1 MPADVNHISVTF
13 GNGIKREE
21 YGPVKKAE
29 VTIGATIADGED
41 YGVVLD
47 LLTSQAIAKVAFM
60 LDAPKPETTVA
71 VAAAAEPAPA
81 GEPPARRKPGPKPKD
96 TAASPEPEKEPAAV
110 TEGQVAPSTTQP
122 GTSVA
127 PQADEEWTAAPTEA
141 DISDKQL
148 QETTSAKS
156 TALGGDDAHRA
167 LIKQLILS
175 FSNRTD
181 GPPFKVQEIPQAQRR
196 DYLTKLAAIT

>member
-1 MPADVNHISVTF
+1 MPDVNHVSVTF
-13 GNGIKREE
+13 GNGSKREE

-81 GEPPARRKPGPKPKD
+81 GEPPARKKPGPKPKD
-96 TAASPEPEKEPAAV
+96 AASTAEPAPASPAPE
-110 TEGQVAPSTTQP
+110 TQVETAPAPS
-122 GTSVA
+122 GTA
-127 PQADEEWTAAPTEA
+127 PVADEEWSALPTAA

-148 QETTSAKS
+148 QETTSARA
-156 TALGGDDAHRA
+156 TALGGTDDKRA
-167 LIKQLILS
+167 LIKQLILT
-175 FSNRTD
+175 FSTRTD

-196 DYLTKLAAIT
+196 DYLAKLAAIT

>member
-1 MPADVNHISVTF
+1 MPDVNHVSVTF
-13 GNGIKREE
+13 GNGSKREE

-81 GEPPARRKPGPKPKD
+81 GEPPARKKPGPKPKD
-96 TAASPEPEKEPAAV
+96 AAASQELEKEPAAV

-127 PQADEEWTAAPTEA
+127 PQADEEWTAAPAEA

-175 FSNRTD
+175 FSTRTD

>member
-1 MPADVNHISVTF
+1 MPDVNHVSVTF
-13 GNGIKREE
+13 GNGSKREE
-21 YGPVKKAE
+21 YGPTKRAE

-60 LDAPKPETTVA
+60 LDAPKPETAVA

-96 TAASPEPEKEPAAV
+96 AAALPEPEKEPAAV

>member
-1 MPADVNHISVTF
+1 MPDVNHVSVTF
-13 GNGIKREE
+13 GNGSKREE

-81 GEPPARRKPGPKPKD
+81 GEPPARKKPGPKPKD
-96 TAASPEPEKEPAAV
+96 AAALPEPEKEPAAV

-196 DYLTKLAAIT
+196 DYLTKLAAVT

>member
-1 MPADVNHISVTF
+1 MPDVNHVSVTF
-13 GNGIKREE
+13 GNGSKREE

-81 GEPPARRKPGPKPKD
+81 GEPPARKKPGPKPKD

-175 FSNRTD
+175 FSTRTD

>member
-21 YGPVKKAE
+21 YGPVKRAE
-29 VTIGATIADGED
+29 VTIAAAIGAGED

-47 LLTSQAIAKVAFM
+47 LISSQAIAKVAF
-60 LDAPKPETTVA
+60 LLNAPRPETA
-71 VAAAAEPAPA
+71 VSVAAAEPALP

-96 TAASPEPEKEPAAV
+96 AAALPEPEKEPAAV

-175 FSNRTD
+175 FSTRTD

>member
-1 MPADVNHISVTF
+1 MPDVNHVSVTF
-13 GNGIKREE
+13 GNGSKREE
-21 YGPVKKAE
+21 YGPTKRAE

-81 GEPPARRKPGPKPKD
+81 GEPPARKKPGPKPKD
-96 TAASPEPEKEPAAV
+96 AAALPEPEKEPAAV

-196 DYLTKLAAIT
+196 DYLTKLAAIA

>member
-1 MPADVNHISVTF
+1 M
-13 GNGIKREE
+13 
-21 YGPVKKAE
+21 
-29 VTIGATIADGED
+29 
-41 YGVVLD
+41 
-47 LLTSQAIAKVAFM
+47 
-60 LDAPKPETTVA
+60 
-71 VAAAAEPAPA
+71 
-81 GEPPARRKPGPKPKD
+81 
-96 TAASPEPEKEPAAV
+96 

-175 FSNRTD
+175 FSTRTD

>member
-81 GEPPARRKPGPKPKD
+81 GEPPARKKPGPKPK
-96 TAASPEPEKEPAAV
+96 SK
-110 TEGQVAPSTTQP
+110 
-122 GTSVA
+122 
-127 PQADEEWTAAPTEA
+127 
-141 DISDKQL
+141 
-148 QETTSAKS
+148 
-156 TALGGDDAHRA
+156 
-167 LIKQLILS
+167 
-175 FSNRTD
+175 
-181 GPPFKVQEIPQAQRR
+181 
-196 DYLTKLAAIT
+196 